1 MTTNHHLAISGE
13 KMRAALPKLLA
24 AVPGEWRGT
33 TFKNH
38 NLLGRRQFAENMADL
53 IKSNKE
59 EYTEED
65 MVAVGNA
72 EDYLRVAS
80 NVSTTLELTLAR
92 VRDIDVDQVWSFAS
106 TRMPVLSVLLT
117 AGDTP
122 VTLYT
127 GDAPAMFT
135 PAHADLLALLG
146 VNLTQKTGPPQSSL
160 DAIVLALDSAG
171 GLGAD
176 GVIAGN
182 VLYIINVDKIKPDE
196 ILVIRKRMSTPLTT
210 PVAIAMMQELCG
222 LPDTGTK
229 PAPSQAELD
238 AFYAHLQTMSGTAA
252 NPACQP
258 AVFTAGLS
266 AICSMYVALLKQK
279 GCNLLMCSTA
289 YGGSSQ
295 LTDLITSRAPTFS
308 KSTFDIQGDADI
320 GKSIQTSLNALAKD
334 PAALHPTTVL
344 FVEIPTNPDMK
355 VPDLDDV
362 GKYVSEYKAAT
373 GKRVILCIDA
383 TFAPSSKVMEKV
395 RAMDPDLPCL
405 AFISMSKSVSQGE
418 TTAGALVAN
427 HTPDAIELLGDIREC
442 AAMMDTAA
450 KTDQLHFLCKRHA
463 GTEERCAEAYQ
474 VAKAVGDAL
483 RVAVKKNTGTDMP
496 LAFVREEHAKI
507 GFTSSTF
514 SFNLPVPEGASAA
527 QTAALG
533 TMHI

>member
-146 VNLTQKTGPPQSSL
+146 VNLTQKTGPPQSGL

-210 PVAIAMMQELCG
+210 PVAIAMMQDLCG
-222 LPDTGTK
+222 LPDTGTM

-238 AFYAHLQTMSGTAA
+238 AFYAHLQTMSGTSA

-266 AICSMYVALLKQK
+266 ALCSMYIALLKQK

>member
-1 MTTNHHLAISGE
+1 MTTNHHLAISGD
-13 KMRAALPKLLA
+13 KMRAALPKLLE

-38 NLLGRRQFAENMADL
+38 NLLGRRQFAENMAEL
-53 IKSNKE
+53 INTDK

-80 NVSTTLELTLAR
+80 NVSTTLELSLAR
-92 VRDIDVDQVWSFAS
+92 VRGLEVDQVWSFAS

-117 AGDTP
+117 AGNTP

-127 GDAPAMFT
+127 GDTPAIFT
-135 PAHADLLALLG
+135 PPQADLLVMLG
-146 VNLTQKTGPPQSSL
+146 VNLTQETGQPQASPDS
-160 DAIVLALDSAG
+160 IVLALDSAG
-171 GLGAD
+171 GQGAD
-176 GVIAGN
+176 GVVAGN
-182 VLYIINVDKIKPDE
+182 VLYIMNADKIKGAE
-196 ILVIRKRMSTPLTT
+196 ILIIRKRMSTPVTT
-210 PVAIAMMQELCG
+210 PVAIAMMQDLCG
-222 LPDTGTK
+222 LPDTGSL
-229 PAPSQAELD
+229 PEPSQSDLH
-238 AFYAHLQTMSGTAA
+238 AFYAHLQTMSGTEA

-266 AICSMYVALLKQK
+266 ALCSMYLALLKQG

-295 LTDLITSRAPTFS
+295 LTDLISSRAPKFS

-320 GKSIQTSLNALAKD
+320 GQSIKSSLDALAKD
-334 PAALHPTTVL
+334 AAALLPTTVL

-355 VPDLDDV
+355 VPNMDDV
-362 GKYVSEYKAAT
+362 GKFVSAYKAAT
-373 GKRVILCIDA
+373 GKRVILCIDS
-383 TFAPSSKVMEKV
+383 TFAPSSKVMSKV
-395 RAMDPDLPCL
+395 KAMDPELPCF

-427 HTPDAIELLGDIREC
+427 HTPEAVALLANIRDC
-442 AAMMDTAA
+442 AVMMDTAA
-450 KTDQLHFLCKRHA
+450 KPDQLHFLCKRHA

-483 RVAVKKNTGTDMP
+483 QTAVEKNTGREMP

-533 TMHI
+533 MIHI

>member
-1 MTTNHHLAISGE
+1 MTTNHHLSISGE
-13 KMRAALPKLLA
+13 KMRSALPKLLA
-24 AVPGEWRGT
+24 ALPSEWRGT

-38 NLLGRRQFAENMADL
+38 NLLGRRQFAENMAQL
-53 IKSNKE
+53 IHSDKQ

-80 NVSTTLELTLAR
+80 NVSTTLELSLAR
-92 VRDIDVDQVWSFAS
+92 VRGLDVDQVWSFAS
-106 TRMPVLSVLLT
+106 TRMPVLAVLLT
-117 AGDTP
+117 AGNMP
-122 VTLYT
+122 VTLFT

-135 PAHADLLALLG
+135 PSQADLLAILG
-146 VNLTQKTGPPQSSL
+146 ISLTQKTGPPRESS

-171 GLGAD
+171 SVGTD
-176 GVIAGN
+176 GVIADN
-182 VLYIINVDKIKPDE
+182 VLYIMNTEKIKPAE
-196 ILVIRKRMSTPLTT
+196 ILIIRKRMSTPLTT
-210 PVAIAMMQELCG
+210 PAAITMMQELCG
-222 LPDTGTK
+222 LPDSGTK
-229 PAPSQAELD
+229 PAPSQADVD

-252 NPACQP
+252 DPANPP

-266 AICSMYVALLKQK
+266 ALCSMYLALIKQG

-295 LTDLITSRAPTFS
+295 LTDLISSRAPTFS

-320 GKSIQTSLNALAKD
+320 GKSIQSSLNALARD
-334 PAALHPTTVL
+334 PAALQPTTVL

-355 VPDLDDV
+355 VPDMDDV
-362 GKYVSEYKAAT
+362 GKFVSEYKAAT

-383 TFAPSSKVMEKV
+383 TFAPSSKVMAKV

-427 HTPDAIELLGDIREC
+427 HTEVAAELLRDIREC
-442 AAMMDTAA
+442 GAMMDTAA
-450 KTDQLHFLCKRHA
+450 KPDQLHFLCKRHA

-474 VAKAVGDAL
+474 VAKTVGDAL
-483 RVAVKKNTGTDMP
+483 QV
-496 LAFVREEHAKI
+496 
-507 GFTSSTF
+507 
-514 SFNLPVPEGASAA
+514 
-527 QTAALG
+527 
-533 TMHI
+533 